1 MVEQFAAWHLREH
14 GSTPNPEV
22 AEVLAEIWLEGAL
35 PGTRHAASPHR
46 ARSRLDQLNED
57 FVDDPVITSA
67 KVLLPEWVR
76 WHGEESS
83 LPKNFID
90 RSVAVASGQRRL
102 SAGSATE
109 TAPPVG

>member
-1 MVEQFAAWHLREH
+1 L
-14 GSTPNPEV
+14 

-57 FVDDPVITSA
+57 FVDDPVITGA
-67 KVLLPEWVR
+67 KVLFPEWVR

-83 LPKNFID
+83 LPENFIG
-90 RSVAVASGQRRL
+90 RSVAVASGEHRP
-102 SAGSATE
+102 SAGGAAESD
-109 TAPPVG
+109 PPAG